1 VTLAGIGAGLFALAL
16 ALSAGLC
23 AAVRLLA
30 PRVGL
35 VDRPGGRK
43 AHRRPTPLG
52 GGVAIWLTVM
62 LVLGAGAVLVF
73 TQAASLPESLRAHLG
88 GMRSRHGELLGVM
101 LLATLIMLVGLA
113 DDRRALSWKPRLL
126 AQFGLAA
133 AFVALWG
140 GVTLF
145 PPFSSRLFTGVVTV
159 VWIVGL
165 TNSFNFLDNMD
176 GLAGSVG
183 LIAALL
189 FAAAQVAVGGL
200 FVPAVLIV
208 LAGALAG
215 FLVHNWNPAR
225 LFMGDAGSN
234 FLGFLLGV
242 LTVTGTF
249 ARPFAGGT
257 PDAQGGSPFGVLV
270 PLLVMAV
277 PLYDTASVIAIRLR
291 EGRSPFQPDRR
302 HFSHRLVERGLT
314 PARAVGTIDLV
325 TLAAGLGA
333 LLLHRLDAP
342 GAALI
347 VAQTACLIGLVAIL
361 EFGGTGPTR
370 AEPAVERH
378 DGAARPETTPSQ
390 SSSTPAGP

>member
-1 VTLAGIGAGLFALAL
+1 MTLSGIAAGLFTLAFVLSLAL
-16 ALSAGLC
+16 CAL
-23 AAVRLLA
+23 VRLLA
-30 PRVGL
+30 PKLGL

-52 GGVAIWLTVM
+52 GGVAIWLTVA

-73 TQAASLPESLRAHLG
+73 QSSGLLPESVRAHIG

-101 LLATLIMLVGLA
+101 ILATLIMLVGLA

-133 AFVALWG
+133 LYVVLWG

-159 VWIVGL
+159 IWIVGL

-183 LIAALL
+183 MLAALL
-189 FAAAQVAVGGL
+189 FAAAQFAVGGL
-200 FVPAVLIV
+200 FVPAVLLV
-208 LAGALAG
+208 LAGALGG

-234 FLGFLLGV
+234 FVGFLLGV

-249 ARPFAGGT
+249 ARPFNEGEG
-257 PDAQGGSPFGVLV
+257 PSGSPFGVLV

-277 PLYDTASVIAIRLR
+277 PLYDTMSVIVIRLR

-302 HFSHRLVERGLT
+302 HFSHRLVDRGLT

-333 LLLHRLDAP
+333 LLLHRLDAL
-342 GAALI
+342 GAGLI
-347 VAQTACLIGLVAIL
+347 VAQTACLIGLVVIL
-361 EFGGTGPTR
+361 EFGGTASRPMPLL
-370 AEPAVERH
+370 EPH
-378 DGAARPETTPSQ
+378 DGAPRTETTGNH
-390 SSSTPAGP
+390 STPTP